1 MSIAI
6 PRPRS
11 WRHSSNGI
19 AFALFLA
26 LTSSACG
33 SPMKKPDIKQNPTP
47 KQRYD
52 ITLRIDGAPGP
63 FDSVAGSVDYQVSNG
78 RCVPLT
84 PISGATIVPQE
95 HIPLTLTHVSDNVY
109 KGTLY
114 ADRFVDEDYYGLGVC
129 QWELVAAG
137 IELKVGKMDFSP
149 SIFLKDI
156 KAGTPVVTYFS
167 KHFYEDS
174 TKPDAPSLTDSGR
187 ARREDYK
194 DPTSTFSATLTAEE
208 ITP

>member
-1 MSIAI
+1 MSMI
-6 PRPRS
+6 RPRATP
-11 WRHSSNGI
+11 GPL
-19 AFALFLA
+19 FGGALLLSLA
-26 LTSSACG
+26 LITTACG

-84 PISGATIVPQE
+84 PISGATLVPQE

-114 ADRFVDEDYYGLGVC
+114 ADRFIDEDYYGLGVC

-137 IELKVGKMDFSP
+137 IELKIGKMDFSP
-149 SIFLKDI
+149 SIFLKDM

-167 KHFYEDS
+167 KHFYEES
-174 TKPDAPSLTDSGR
+174 SKPDAPSLTDSGR

-194 DPTSTFSATLTAEE
+194 DPASTFSATLTAEE